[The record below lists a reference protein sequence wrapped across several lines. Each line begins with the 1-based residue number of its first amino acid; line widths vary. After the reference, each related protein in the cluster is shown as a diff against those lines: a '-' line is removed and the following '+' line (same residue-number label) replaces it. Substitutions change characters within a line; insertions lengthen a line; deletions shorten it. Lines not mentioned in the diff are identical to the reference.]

1 MIVGSVT
8 ADPEHPLARIIGDAL
23 VTSSSAAGLV
33 EDANGSELLPGATVR
48 LFPTVTHLALAN
60 HPEIYAAIDAWWRLS

>member
-33 EDANGSELLPGATVR
+33 EDTNGNELLPGATVR
-48 LFPTVTHLALAN
+48 LFPTVTHLALAT
-60 HPEIYAAIDAWWRLS
+60 HPRYTAIDAWWRLS